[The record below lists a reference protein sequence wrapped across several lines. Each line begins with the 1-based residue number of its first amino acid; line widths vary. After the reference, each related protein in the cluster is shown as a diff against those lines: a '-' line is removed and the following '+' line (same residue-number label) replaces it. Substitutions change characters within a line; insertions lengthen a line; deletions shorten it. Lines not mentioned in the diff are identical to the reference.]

1 VILDTDDLGLGRTRN
16 GRAGVDVEEGVVV
29 LTAAMGEGRRVVAAR
44 EEAVGLDRLP
54 LLLRPFDQG
63 ERIVARNGGSVS
75 GHQAPPPGPS
85 KTGV

>member
-1 VILDTDDLGLGRTRN
+1 MILDTDDLGLGRTRN
-16 GRAGVDVEEGVVV
+16 GRAGEGVVV
-29 LTAAMGEGRRVVAAR
+29 LTAAMGEDRRVVATR